1 MLFANPSKYTNNLSL
16 NQEIKNMNIQQL
28 EYVDLPDPRTTTL
41 FEISSVPGISGNGE
55 LSYKCPS
62 CKSILLENIFA
73 THLTRIVFRCPNCGS
88 LSRMHSRADAAGDSL

>member
-1 MLFANPSKYTNNLSL
+1 MS
-16 NQEIKNMNIQQL
+16 IQQL

-41 FEISSVPGISGNGE
+41 FEISCLPGISGNGE

-73 THLTRIVFRCPNCGS
+73 AHMARIVFRCPHCGG
-88 LSRMHSRADAAGDSL
+88 LSRMQPRGAAKLDSQ